1 MYHLR
6 WVLGAG
12 IPQGKNGFPWGNDLG
27 LGREFPKKLGPCPVG
42 LSAIEASL
50 CDPR

>member
-12 IPQGKNGFPWGNDLG
+12 IPQGNPFLPWGNDLG